1 MCVLNGFKKW
11 NGANKLADTSK
22 DEDDALCPC
31 YPGRQHHLVI
41 EHTDREDVG
50 HRKGSKA
57 QHSRLSIERISTT
70 DSEPR

>member
-1 MCVLNGFKKW
+1 VCAEWFQEVEWSKQ
-11 NGANKLADTSK
+11 LADTSK

-41 EHTDREDVG
+41 EHTDREDMG